1 MTALKSQTMTH
12 EAGISKVERNPVANL
27 WLAALTIVLA
37 LFATCTLVLVAWP
50 ILAWIGA
57 NFNG

>member
-1 MTALKSQTMTH
+1 MTALKSQTMSH
-12 EAGISKVERNPVANL
+12 EAGIGKVERNPVANI
-27 WLAALTIVLA
+27 WLAALTIILA

-57 NFNG
+57 KFGG